1 MMFWQKA
8 WRILALIIVFLLCW
22 SMGFLLVFW
31 LNGGAGTSS
40 LANDYVRQGLAL
52 VFGGLLEFIVLLIY
66 FKLKPKTHRLF
77 FQNMTEVLQQIG
89 KGDYRV
95 QVDTDPKRIGPYEPV
110 ASSINQMAEDL
121 GRLERMRQEFIS
133 NVSHEIQSPLTSI
146 SGFSRE
152 LLDNDTLDDKER
164 KEILE
169 IIELESKRISKL
181 SRNLLRLT
189 SLESEQYPF
198 EPKRYRLDR
207 QLRAVVLA
215 CEPQWVE
222 KKLNM
227 DIELA
232 SVTVFADEDTLNQV
246 WFNLLNNS
254 IKFTPA
260 GGTISISLQQRKR
273 GSVVIFR
280 DNGCGIDKADIP
292 YVFDRFYKA
301 DKSRNREAG
310 GSGLGLSIAKKII
323 DMHHGGITVN
333 SSIGEG
339 AVFTV
344 TLPIS
349 S

>member
-1 MMFWQKA
+1 MIMSGRA
-8 WRILALIIVFLLCW
+8 WRLLLAACWNSLCCL
-22 SMGFLLVFW
+22 SI
-31 LNGGAGTSS
+31 SS
-40 LANDYVRQGLAL
+40 LNP
-52 VFGGLLEFIVLLIY
+52 
-66 FKLKPKTHRLF
+66 KPTGFF

-89 KGDYRV
+89 KGDYKV
-95 QVDTDPKRIGPYEPV
+95 QVDIDPKRIGPYEPV

-222 KKLNM
+222 KKT
-227 DIELA
+227 EHGYRA
-232 SVTVFADEDTLNQV
+232 C
-246 WFNLLNNS
+246 
-254 IKFTPA
+254 
-260 GGTISISLQQRKR
+260 QRHR
-273 GSVVIFR
+273 LCR
-280 DNGCGIDKADIP
+280 RRYAQ
-292 YVFDRFYKA
+292 
-301 DKSRNREAG
+301 
-310 GSGLGLSIAKKII
+310 SGL
-323 DMHHGGITVN
+323 D
-333 SSIGEG
+333 
-339 AVFTV
+339 
-344 TLPIS
+344 
-349 S
+349 